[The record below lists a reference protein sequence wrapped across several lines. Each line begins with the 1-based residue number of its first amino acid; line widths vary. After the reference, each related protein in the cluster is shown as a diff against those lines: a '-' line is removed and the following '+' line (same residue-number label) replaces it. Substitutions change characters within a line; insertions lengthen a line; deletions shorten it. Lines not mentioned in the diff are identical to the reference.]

1 MAFVGRA
8 DLDGKFEA
16 PMQNCHPPNSV
27 SDLGIFMVDIYKSMS
42 TNQLKKILIKKGFKV
57 YKLKNKSFY
66 KDYKSLIFTSVV
78 SLFLISIFFTL
89 PLSSKLIVDK
99 FEKSAVV
106 ENYSKKYL
114 EKVLSGETLITE
126 NSVDDGLDPR
136 HLVEDIEF
144 KKGPSKSV
152 RIEAST
158 LNQMF
163 LDKNYTLE
171 VVRIENIVKPFE
183 VGMLPVELKQ
193 IQSTKERKELFI
205 KIVLP
210 LILSENNRIR
220 RDRSTLFKLL
230 NKNINS
236 KAEKNWLN
244 NKFKQ
249 YGVVNKDVSTL
260 KVRMDEIPV
269 SLAIAQAAKETGWG
283 TSRFAIE
290 GNALFGQWT
299 YSGDG
304 IKPAGSDKNDKH
316 KVMAFS
322 VLKASVRAY
331 QRNLNTHSS
340 YKEFRKVR
348 AIQRDNDE
356 PLNSLE
362 LANYLNSYAET
373 GEEYTKILK
382 KIIVQNNLK
391 DFDDAKLLPS
401 SIELESLI

>member
-1 MAFVGRA
+1 
-8 DLDGKFEA
+8 
-16 PMQNCHPPNSV
+16 
-27 SDLGIFMVDIYKSMS
+27 MVNIYKSMS

-57 YKLKNKSFY
+57 YKLKNKSLY
-66 KDYKSLIFTSVV
+66 KDYKSLIFTSIV
-78 SLFLISIFFTL
+78 SLVLISIFFSL

-99 FEKSAVV
+99 FEKPAVV

-220 RDRSTLFKLL
+220 RDRSTLFKIL

-299 YSGDG
+299 YSGEG

-373 GEEYTKILK
+373 GEEYTKTLK

-391 DFDDAKLLPS
+391 DFDKAKILPLS
-401 SIELESLI
+401 KNLKENI

>member
-1 MAFVGRA
+1 
-8 DLDGKFEA
+8 
-16 PMQNCHPPNSV
+16 
-27 SDLGIFMVDIYKSMS
+27 MVNIYKSMS

-57 YKLKNKSFY
+57 YKLKNKSLY
-66 KDYKSLIFTSVV
+66 KDYKSLIFTSIV
-78 SLFLISIFFTL
+78 SLVLISIFFSL

-99 FEKSAVV
+99 FEKPAVI

-220 RDRSTLFKLL
+220 RDRSTLFKIL

-299 YSGDG
+299 YSGEG

-382 KIIVQNNLK
+382 KIILQNNLK
-391 DFDDAKLLPS
+391 DFDKAKILPLS
-401 SIELESLI
+401 KNLKENI

>member
-1 MAFVGRA
+1 
-8 DLDGKFEA
+8 
-16 PMQNCHPPNSV
+16 
-27 SDLGIFMVDIYKSMS
+27 MS

-57 YKLKNKSFY
+57 YKLNNKSVY
-66 KDYKSLIFTSVV
+66 KDYKSLIFTGFV
-78 SLFLISIFFTL
+78 SLVLISIFFSL

-99 FEKSAVV
+99 FEKPAVI

-193 IQSTKERKELFI
+193 IQSTKARKELFI

-220 RDRSTLFKLL
+220 RDRSTLFKIL

-299 YSGDG
+299 YSGEG

-391 DFDDAKLLPS
+391 DFDEAKILPLS
-401 SIELESLI
+401 KNLKENI

>member
-1 MAFVGRA
+1 
-8 DLDGKFEA
+8 
-16 PMQNCHPPNSV
+16 
-27 SDLGIFMVDIYKSMS
+27 MVNIYKSMS

-57 YKLKNKSFY
+57 YKLKNKSLY
-66 KDYKSLIFTSVV
+66 KDYKSLIFTSIV
-78 SLFLISIFFTL
+78 SLILISIFFSL

-99 FEKSAVV
+99 FEKPAVI

-193 IQSTKERKELFI
+193 IQSTKARKELFI

-220 RDRSTLFKLL
+220 RDRSTLFKIL

-299 YSGDG
+299 YSGEG

-373 GEEYTKILK
+373 GEEYTKTLK
-382 KIIVQNNLK
+382 KIILQNNLK
-391 DFDDAKLLPS
+391 DFDIAKILPLS
-401 SIELESLI
+401 KNLKENI